1 MPGFPLARRLRY
13 RDCRTVTKAAMKL
26 KDLIGISL
34 VSIFL
39 FPVILIAIMLAAG
52 VVHMEFGDG
61 KDRERLKTTY
71 SGVDLARQE
80 EAEAKQL
87 KSFKALEIKDRELR
101 AKEAEI
107 NRGIERLENL
117 KLETLAAKEEIAA
130 HRRRIEELAGK
141 NSEIQDKQI
150 ASLAEVYGAMR
161 PDEAA
166 PILLSLD
173 NAIVVRILR
182 KIPETRATS
191 KLLASLAALNVKRAA
206 QITTLLGGKPGAER
220 KTVSGETAPKSAPTE
235 AKATEPPAKAP
246 EIPADAAKSK
256 EAPPASAPKQD
267 ESHEPKKDGPGGK
280 A

>member
-1 MPGFPLARRLRY
+1 MPAFPLARRLRY
-13 RDCRTVTKAAMKL
+13 RDCRTVTKADMKL

-61 KDRERLKTTY
+61 KDKERLKTTY

-80 EAEAKQL
+80 EAESKQL
-87 KSFKALEIKDRELR
+87 KAYKALEIKERELR
-101 AKEAEI
+101 EKEAEV

-117 KLETLAAKEEIAA
+117 KLETVAAKDEIAA
-130 HRRRIEELAGK
+130 HRRKIEEMAGK
-141 NSEIQDKQI
+141 SSEIQDKQI

-173 NAIVVRILR
+173 NAMVVRILR

-191 KLLASLAALNVKRAA
+191 KLLASLAALNVQRAA
-206 QITTLLGGKPGAER
+206 QITTLLGGKPRAEG
-220 KTVSGETAPKSAPTE
+220 KSAAGEPAPK
-235 AKATEPPAKAP
+235 KAAATGSKAP
-246 EIPADAAKSK
+246 ELPVDASKAK
-256 EAPPASAPKQD
+256 EAAPAGAPKD
-267 ESHEPKKDGPGGK
+267 EEPQEPKKDGPGGK